1 VGDNSVFEWARGE
14 IVKYGPGPGIAEA
27 WVDVARGALALSFY
41 DDARQAA
48 GLAEATARARKEGR
62 IIFLAESVMEQIQ
75 AERKAAES
83 LAASRTERAE
93 SREND
98 VLARE
103 LLRSL
108 QHYSPPQEEAAG
120 AAVGAGR

>member
-1 VGDNSVFEWARGE
+1 V
-14 IVKYGPGPGIAEA
+14 AEA
-27 WVDVARGALALSFY
+27 WVDVARGALSLNLY

-62 IIFLAESVMEQIQ
+62 IMFLAESVMDQIQ
-75 AERKAAES
+75 SEKLAAES
-83 LAASRTERAE
+83 LAAARKERTET
-93 SREND
+93 REND

-108 QHYSPPQEEAAG
+108 QHYTPLQEEAQAET
-120 AAVGAGR
+120 VGAGQ